1 MSLGLPVASLECG
14 GAAVTRRE
22 FRVAPALAARVLL
35 TKLLD
40 SLPCVVFFSFCREQF
55 SLAVSTKGSWK
66 YAAWR
71 L

>member
-22 FRVAPALAARVLL
+22 YRVAPALAARVLL

-40 SLPCVVFFSFCREQF
+40 SLPCVVFFLSVESSFH
-55 SLAVSTKGSWK
+55 SP
-66 YAAWR
+66 
-71 L
+71 